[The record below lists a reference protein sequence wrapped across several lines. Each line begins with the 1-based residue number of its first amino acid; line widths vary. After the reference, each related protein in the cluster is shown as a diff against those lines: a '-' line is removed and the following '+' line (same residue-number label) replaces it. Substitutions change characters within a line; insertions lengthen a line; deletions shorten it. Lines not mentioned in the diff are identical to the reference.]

1 MTKNAENTTT
11 AETVAADPV
20 MITHEGRKFVR
31 FTHTFTD
38 HFLPEEESEVSISF
52 HFSKPTEPQIK
63 RLQNTAGKDSSG
75 AARNLLISTILPEQ
89 RERLKSTL
97 EEYPGIATTFS
108 TALIKSAGIS
118 AELGN

>member
-1 MTKNAENTTT
+1 MTKNAETT
-11 AETVAADPV
+11 AATDPAV
-20 MITHEGRKFVR
+20 ITHEGRKFVR

-63 RLQNTAGKDSSG
+63 RLQNTAGKDASG

-89 RERLKSTL
+89 REKLKATL
-97 EEYPGIATTFS
+97 EDYPGLATTFS